1 MAGEVAATG
10 NLSTDAAH
18 TAHWEAFWQR
28 SFIDIATTEASGSG
42 GLISQQYALT
52 R

>member
-18 TAHWEAFWQR
+18 AAHWEAFWQR
-28 SFIDIATTEASGSG
+28 SFIDILRPKRAA
-42 GLISQQYALT
+42 AAA
-52 R
+52 